1 MALLPVRLA
10 ATKVVD
16 RVLRHGE
23 SLGALLPEFSERVKE
38 QDRALLQ
45 ALCFGVMRYL
55 PKLQWLLKQL
65 LQKPLRNKD
74 QDVQALL
81 LLALF
86 QLLYQRVP
94 EYAAVN
100 DSVAVTKKLGK
111 SWAKALAN
119 GVLRNFI
126 RRREALLT
134 ELESNLEAHYCHPTW
149 IIERLK
155 NDWPDQW
162 RSLLEAANEAPPMT
176 LRVNLAQQS
185 RADYQQQL
193 QEQEISS
200 QPHPNVKSALLLE
213 KPQPV
218 SLLPGFMQGR
228 CSVQDAA
235 AQLAAELLEVQ
246 SGQRILDAC
255 AAPGGKTG
263 HILEQA
269 QNLDVWALDSDQK
282 RLDRVTEN
290 LQRLS
295 YSAKLV
301 CADAAETDLWW
312 DGKPFERILL
322 DAPCSATGVIR
333 RHPDIKVLRRAEDI
347 EALAA
352 QQWRLLQALWPLLAP
367 GGLLLYATCS
377 LFKAENSQQISR
389 FIREQGDASERL
401 IEADWG
407 CADVYGRQVFTGQEA
422 LDGFYYARLEKK
434 REC

>member
-23 SLGALLPEFSERVKE
+23 SLGTLLPEFSERVKE

-55 PKLQWLLKQL
+55 PKLQWLLRKL

-86 QLLYQRVP
+86 QLLYLRVP

-126 RRREALLT
+126 RRKDELLKK
-134 ELESNLEAHYCHPTW
+134 LESDQEAHYSHPAW

-155 NDWPDQW
+155 NDWPEQW
-162 RSLLEAANEAPPMT
+162 QALLLAANEAPPMT

-193 QEQEISS
+193 QDQDIAS
-200 QPHPNVKSALLLE
+200 QPHPQVKSALLLE

-218 SLLPGFMQGR
+218 TLLPSFEQGR

-235 AQLAAELLEVQ
+235 AQLAAELLDVQ
-246 SGQRILDAC
+246 SGQRVLDAC

-269 QNLDVWALDSDQK
+269 DNLEVWALDSDQK
-282 RLDRVTEN
+282 RLGRVTEN

-301 CADAAETDLWW
+301 CADAADTNLWW

-352 QQWRLLQALWPLLAP
+352 QQWRLLEALWPLLAP
-367 GGLLLYATCS
+367 GGQLLYATCS
-377 LFKAENSQQISR
+377 LFKAENSQQIAR
-389 FIREQGDASERL
+389 FLSEQKGASERL

-407 CADVYGRQVFTGQEA
+407 CADVHGRQIFTGQEVM
-422 LDGFYYARLEKK
+422 DGFYYARLEKK
-434 REC
+434 RGC